1 VGATAEVGD
10 DLGPAV
16 PAPRQGLALDL
27 DDDDRAVGHGDRAFR
42 EAQALGDD
50 LEARGPA
57 AGGHRSPRSMPS
69 ANSSWISP
77 ASATTVAAV
86 IAALVVDRAQAMPPV
101 TQITAG
107 RIASIRILGD
117 DSRITWNSISA
128 SIAQA
133 TSAISGIRRSPP
145 CRTRITEAI
154 SAQTTR
160 AVPKSMVIAA
170 MIPPLRPRLALDR
183 RRCCVESADLLR
195 RRRAFGLV
203 ERAVDRVAERRVI

>member
-1 VGATAEVGD
+1 
-10 DLGPAV
+10 
-16 PAPRQGLALDL
+16 
-27 DDDDRAVGHGDRAFR
+27 
-42 EAQALGDD
+42 
-50 LEARGPA
+50 
-57 AGGHRSPRSMPS
+57 
-69 ANSSWISP
+69 
-77 ASATTVAAV
+77 
-86 IAALVVDRAQAMPPV
+86 
-101 TQITAG
+101 
-107 RIASIRILGD
+107 
-117 DSRITWNSISA
+117 WNSISA

-203 ERAVDRVAERRVI
+203 ERAVDRVAERRVIAALAAGLGRDLERLVDRSRRRARR